1 MCKDQPTE
9 KKRFK
14 WRRSPRP
21 PIPPADRR
29 LSEDSQAPQALC
41 PHCGE
46 LFFVY
51 DAPLYQDAVAIPQTM
66 NQHIPDYYAQHSPF
80 TDPGAYNVLRGERGI
95 MILKRLPWPY
105 ATKTCGARR

>member
-51 DAPLYQDAVAIPQTM
+51 DAPLHQDAVAIPPADRRLSEDSQAPLALCP
-66 NQHIPDYYAQHSPF
+66 HC
-80 TDPGAYNVLRGERGI
+80 GE
-95 MILKRLPWPY
+95 LFFVYDAPLH
-105 ATKTCGARR
+105 